1 MFPLRA
7 FALRNRIFCFHASLK
22 GNQIYTFSVKYTKNT
37 VDSVFRALW
46 LATQTPN
53 IQCYSLVHLQL
64 LRATSHAKLA

>member
-7 FALRNRIFCFHASLK
+7 FALRNIIFCFHASLK

-46 LATQTPN
+46 LAT
-53 IQCYSLVHLQL
+53 
-64 LRATSHAKLA
+64 